1 MDRLLR
7 CPPVLHKRPSGRVA
21 WPSDVWQEVE
31 AEARSHLVG
40 PALVLAE
47 RFARFNDESIALSDD
62 GVDHVVEVLD
72 HLAEQATQDSLSAKS
87 QNSPMG
93 PLRHRLREPTIE
105 SAPIRDAL
113 ALVLNELL
121 RTPSPWEPNQ
131 LELFAENPARDE
143 IGLRGTV
150 TYPMTGL
157 SPRELRLARQYAEEV
172 RDVGAALGID
182 IFVLVETTGDRAT
195 DIRHRNV
202 EAIATSDVVVQL
214 ASRPAFGL
222 GVTAAW
228 AQALTGGMVVLG
240 DNASPLVDSHNTVR
254 FNFGDVCDL
263 RRCARVAITMLY
275 PDIVSNAEAR
285 EQIPAVVEPLRE
297 RAMERLAADTGM
309 RPAAKSWLEDMLSG
323 DATAAALPLKQWIR
337 ILGAVNIEAGAQ
349 DSYPSESAGR
359 VRMPSR
365 PAKPRRTPRVGLDGN
380 ERRAYRDF
388 CARHKPSAI
397 DAGKVMERA
406 LILKAQQA
414 TAVHSPD
421 ETHSRISSIGPIRG
435 LRSGPR

>member
-1 MDRLLR
+1 MPNHVFWASPLALRADLVKTMRSLGLPVQAEIPERIRALHEEVCQACLEMPLPKAIAFFMDRLLR

-143 IGLRGTV
+143 L
-150 TYPMTGL
+150 L
-157 SPRELRLARQYAEEV
+157 V
-172 RDVGAALGID
+172 RRRKH
-182 IFVLVETTGDRAT
+182 ERA
-195 DIRHRNV
+195 
-202 EAIATSDVVVQL
+202 
-214 ASRPAFGL
+214 
-222 GVTAAW
+222 
-228 AQALTGGMVVLG
+228 VLG
-240 DNASPLVDSHNTVR
+240 HRLSYVEHVGRLETKVELLDNCFSE
-254 FNFGDVCDL
+254 DL
-263 RRCARVAITMLY
+263 Y
-275 PDIVSNAEAR
+275 
-285 EQIPAVVEPLRE
+285 
-297 RAMERLAADTGM
+297 
-309 RPAAKSWLEDMLSG
+309 
-323 DATAAALPLKQWIR
+323 
-337 ILGAVNIEAGAQ
+337 
-349 DSYPSESAGR
+349 
-359 VRMPSR
+359 
-365 PAKPRRTPRVGLDGN
+365 
-380 ERRAYRDF
+380 
-388 CARHKPSAI
+388 
-397 DAGKVMERA
+397 
-406 LILKAQQA
+406 
-414 TAVHSPD
+414 
-421 ETHSRISSIGPIRG
+421 
-435 LRSGPR
+435 